1 MKKVRAAIVGYGNI
15 GQYVLEALQA
25 APDFEIAGVVRRA
38 GAENRPAELSEYPVV
53 KNIKELE
60 GKPLI
65 CYTIDAARKFTT
77 DDNICVSTDDDA
89 IIKVVEAYGLR
100 IPFKRPGYLATDNAG
115 TNGVLLHALDF
126 YERKGNQY
134 DMVVLLQVTS
144 PFRRAEDV
152 IEAVKHY
159 DDSIDMVTSVMPAK
173 CNPYYDGLLAISKGD
188 GSIERRQDA
197 PRVWQQNGAVY
208 VINPLQLKAKGL
220 AGMTKIRK
228 YVMDELHSVDIDN
241 MLDWKI
247 AEIMLKDKLVEI

>member
-1 MKKVRAAIVGYGNI
+1 M
-15 GQYVLEALQA
+15 
-25 APDFEIAGVVRRA
+25 
-38 GAENRPAELSEYPVV
+38 RPLVIIPARGGSKGIPH

-144 PFRRAEDV
+144 NSLIF
-152 IEAVKHY
+152 
-159 DDSIDMVTSVMPAK
+159 
-173 CNPYYDGLLAISKGD
+173 L
-188 GSIERRQDA
+188 
-197 PRVWQQNGAVY
+197 
-208 VINPLQLKAKGL
+208 
-220 AGMTKIRK
+220 
-228 YVMDELHSVDIDN
+228 
-241 MLDWKI
+241 
-247 AEIMLKDKLVEI
+247 